1 MLLYA
6 MLGCVKPSPA
16 LETGARIDSGET
28 GTIDT
33 GEASLCGA
41 WSGVRAEGTAWA
53 LAPTEAY
60 IAQWGWTGAGT
71 STVTSVSS
79 ELVTVELV
87 AHYEGSEGYFDLRR
101 ADTWRCDGAAAW
113 WVRSDVRSDGES
125 GGTHIGSAAV
135 RTFEPGWLV
144 RPATAEVGA
153 SWADNFT
160 VTTTFEGGEPSSG
173 AASCV
178 STVAEEAV
186 RAVEAGDVLA
196 RHVSVECTGV
206 GVDSVWLR
214 EFGGFVEDDDLQLVA
229 YRP

>member
-6 MLGCVKPSPA
+6 FLGCVKPSPA
-16 LETGARIDSGET
+16 LETGGRVDSGET
-28 GTIDT
+28 GAIDT
-33 GEASLCGA
+33 GEPSPCGA
-41 WSGVRAEGTAWA
+41 WSGVRGQGTEWVS
-53 LAPTEAY
+53 APTATY
-60 IAQWGWTGAGT
+60 VARWGWTGSGT
-71 STVTSVSS
+71 STVTGVSG

-101 ADTWRCDGAAAW
+101 ADTWRCDGTSAW
-113 WVRSDVRSDGES
+113 WVRSDVLSSGES
-125 GGTHIGSAAV
+125 GGTTIGSSAV
-135 RTFEPGWLV
+135 RSFEPGWLV
-144 RPATAEVGA
+144 RPPTAHVGE

-160 VTTTFEGGEPSSG
+160 VTTTFKGGEPSTS

-196 RHVSVECTGV
+196 RHISVACTGV
-206 GVDSVWLR
+206 GADSVWLR
-214 EFGGFVEDDDLQLVA
+214 ESGGFVEDDDLQLVA